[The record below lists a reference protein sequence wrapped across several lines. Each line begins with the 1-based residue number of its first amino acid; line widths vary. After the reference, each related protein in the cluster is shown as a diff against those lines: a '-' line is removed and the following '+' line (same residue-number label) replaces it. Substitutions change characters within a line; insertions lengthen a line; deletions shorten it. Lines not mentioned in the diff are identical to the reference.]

1 MSRIVVLGDL
11 NLDIL
16 ATLPEELPREGEVRS
31 PIQVMPGGS
40 AGNFAR
46 AAAHAEAEVTFIG
59 CVGDDLVGDLLV
71 RSLQVSGVDTR
82 VKRVDRQSGTILS
95 LAKKEGKTM
104 ICSRGANDG
113 LDYTWIE
120 EGFFVNAD
128 HLHLSGYSFLTP
140 AQCSATHRAIEIAHS
155 LDLTISIDPPP
166 ANLIR
171 NFGVSAFLAEI
182 STADFIFPNLDEG
195 MTLSG
200 KETKKEIVDILAG
213 LFPMGGLTLGK
224 EGSLAWHGKERDR
237 YVSHPI
243 TAVDATGAGDAF
255 AAGFVVSYLEDHD
268 LARANQRGNKAAL
281 RVLTERG
288 PLAGSPGTPAG

>member
-16 ATLPEELPREGEVRS
+16 ATLPEALPKKGEVRS

-46 AAAHAEAEVTFIG
+46 AAAREGTEVTFIG
-59 CVGDDLVGDLLV
+59 CVGKDFVGDLLV
-71 RSLQVSGVDTR
+71 GSLQAQGIDTR

-113 LDYTWIE
+113 LDFTWIE

-128 HLHLSGYSFLTP
+128 HLHLSGYSFLSP
-140 AQCSATHRAIEIAHS
+140 AQRGATRRAISIARS

-166 ANLIR
+166 ANLIQ

-182 STADFIFPNLDEG
+182 STADFIFPNFDEG
-195 MTLSG
+195 RALSG
-200 KETKKEIVDILAG
+200 KEGEESIVDALAER
-213 LFPMGGLTLGK
+213 FPLGALTLG
-224 EGSLAWHGKERDR
+224 EAGSLAWYGKERDR

-243 TAVDATGAGDAF
+243 TAIDATGAGDAF
-255 AAGFVVSYLEDHD
+255 AAGFVVSYLKDHD
-268 LARANQRGNKAAL
+268 LTRANQRGNRATL
-281 RVLTERG
+281 QILTERG
-288 PLAGSPGTPAG
+288 PLAGSPDTPAG

>member
-16 ATLPEELPREGEVRS
+16 ATLPEALPENGEVRS

-46 AAAHAEAEVTFIG
+46 AAAREVTEVLFIG
-59 CVGDDLVGDLLV
+59 CVGNDFVGDLLV
-71 RSLQVSGVDTR
+71 SSLQAQGIDTR

-113 LDYTWIE
+113 LNPSWIE
-120 EGFFVNAD
+120 EGFFVKAD
-128 HLHLSGYSFLTP
+128 HLHISGYSFLSS
-140 AQCSATHRAIEIAHS
+140 AQRSATHRAIEIARS

-166 ANLIR
+166 ANLIL
-171 NFGVSAFLAEI
+171 NFGVSAFLVEI

-195 MTLSG
+195 KALAGREGEES
-200 KETKKEIVDILAG
+200 IVDALAER
-213 LFPMGGLTLGK
+213 FPLGALTLG
-224 EGSLAWHGKERDR
+224 EAGSLAWHGKERDR

-243 TAVDATGAGDAF
+243 TAIDTTGAGDAF

-281 RVLTERG
+281 QILTKRG
-288 PLAGSPGTPAG
+288 PLADSPGTPAG